1 MRLIDVNA
9 FIDKLNQK
17 IEERSTFINK
27 NYDEFLTGLY
37 VVKQMLISFPDIDAS
52 DLVSKSEVMN
62 TPISKIEFLKSPFE
76 REDK

>member
-27 NYDEFLTGLY
+27 NNDEFLTALY
-37 VVKQMLISFPDIDAS
+37 AVKQMLIFFPDIDAS